1 MDINKDSVVTEV
13 LCPLADRVI
22 SDIDCIE
29 NRDIIDGFFK
39 MECLPEEFKAKSDF
53 KEICRKC
60 KWHNY

>member
-1 MDINKDSVVTEV
+1 MGINKNGIATEV
-13 LCPLADRVI
+13 LCPLTDRVI
-22 SDIDCIE
+22 SNIDCIE

-39 MECLPEEFKAKSDF
+39 MECLPEEFKIKNNF